1 MARAGRKTQ
10 IWGVTRVVASVVML
24 AILLPRAARLLNPLW
39 KPTTFLWLTGAIV
52 VTLVGVMLATLRWH
66 RVLAAL
72 DVRTRVRP
80 LLSNYLAGLFVS
92 NFLPT
97 TIGGDVLRVTR
108 LSQLISERPRSFA
121 SVVLERLTGWVVLP
135 VISLVTLLINPG
147 LLRPPID
154 EASRIVILIS
164 LTTLG
169 GLGLILFGASS
180 PAVGRRL
187 ESKDGWLRFLNAVH
201 LGLARFRRQPGAAFE
216 VLVVG
221 FAYQIAVVLAAFF
234 AAKALGLPIGWTAV
248 LAFMPAVA
256 IVQVLPFPTI
266 GGLGVREGAF
276 VLFLHPLG
284 VSTDQ
289 AITLG
294 LIVYGINLFASLLGA
309 PAFAVGSRPAQAAA
323 AA

>member
-1 MARAGRKTQ
+1 M
-10 IWGVTRVVASVVML
+10 VAVLS
-24 AILLPRAARLLNPLW
+24 PRAARYVAPIW
-39 KPTTFLWLTGAIV
+39 KPATFLWLSAAV
-52 VTLVGVMLATLRWH
+52 LVTLVGVVLATLRWQ
-66 RVLAAL
+66 RVLVAL
-72 DVRTRVRP
+72 DVPARLGS
-80 LLSNYLAGLFVS
+80 LLNQYLAGLFVS

-108 LSQLISERPRSFA
+108 LSAQTHERPRSFA

-135 VISLVTLLINPG
+135 VISLITLLINPG
-147 LLRPPID
+147 LLRPPIAH
-154 EASRIVILIS
+154 ASHLVLVIS
-164 LTTLG
+164 FTTLG
-169 GLGLILFGASS
+169 LLGLILFGASS
-180 PAVGRRL
+180 EAVGRRL
-187 ESKDGWLRFLNAVH
+187 RAQDGWLRFLAAVH
-201 LGLARFRRQPGAAFE
+201 LGLARFRKAPAAAAE

-221 FAYQIAVVLAAFF
+221 FAYQLAVVLSAFL
-234 AAKALGLPIGWTAV
+234 AAKALGLPVSWTAV

-294 LIVYGINLFASLLGA
+294 LIVYGINLLASLLGA
-309 PAFAVGSRPAQAAA
+309 PAFAVGIRRTATTATA
-323 AA
+323 